1 MKHAFLFLLAA
12 CTSLVACASP
22 ATEPTTPA
30 PTEDE
35 GTGTE
40 AASTE
45 ATPSGG
51 DTPSGDES
59 PETALLGAWQHD
71 HAQSADGVDVF
82 VRGDLELPPARFRQ
96 RWTFEAGGVL
106 HASTLAANDAH
117 GEGEGRW
124 RLEGDRLVIEAP
136 GEAEL
141 QVWVVVEVG
150 ETLRVRRAE

>member
-1 MKHAFLFLLAA
+1 MKHTLLIL
-12 CTSLVACASP
+12 LVACGSQP

-35 GTGTE
+35 GTVGTE
-40 AASTE
+40 AAPE
-45 ATPSGG
+45 
-51 DTPSGDES
+51 DES
-59 PETALLGAWQHD
+59 LENALLGAWQHD
-71 HAQSADGVDVF
+71 HEQSADGVDVF

-106 HASTLAANDAH
+106 RASTLAANDAH

-124 RLEGDRLVIEAP
+124 RLDGDRLVIEMP
-136 GEAEL
+136 GEAP
-141 QVWVVVEVG
+141 QTWGIVEVG